1 MTGLSEETASLEKL
15 QRAEA
20 ATKIA
25 IWSELGSW
33 EGPLR
38 EFARLSNPDAD
49 LDRRLKFFRWEIASR
64 VEQAAREYLENQKLE
79 TKNPANTKAGPDS
92 AADLELDAL
101 NAVFFDD
108 LGFRKD
114 KGTASLDTVF
124 AKRMA
129 PPALLA
135 MLYAWVAELF
145 FRTLREQSG
154 ADLES
159 SGCTKFFKRIDL
171 VFDTPTDVV
180 RAIPCP
186 SHDVGRVILLDL
198 ENKGKRIADHVW
210 CAWAEKSNKGFVP
223 KTMAESL
230 ISALTELF
238 VSLDLKDS
246 RTLESLQRQLSIL
259 DMIIA
264 LQPSETQRLADRAI
278 LKTRLGQNQR
288 ALEDLKRFFAFHEKS
303 HAPAEIVSLFESLN
317 SPSNQ
322 KGPEW
327 N

>member
-38 EFARLSNPDAD
+38 EFARLSNPEED

-64 VEQAAREYLENQKLE
+64 VEQAALEYASGATSPE
-79 TKNPANTKAGPDS
+79 
-92 AADLELDAL
+92 LELEAL
-101 NAVFFDD
+101 NAVFFED
-108 LGFRKD
+108 LGFRND
-114 KGTASLDTVF
+114 KGIAALDTVL
-124 AKRMA
+124 AKRIA

-145 FRTLREQSG
+145 FRALREQNRNDSDECGSG
-154 ADLES
+154 K
-159 SGCTKFFKRIDL
+159 KFFKRIDL
-171 VFDTPTDVV
+171 VFDTPAEVV
-180 RAIPCP
+180 RAVPCP
-186 SHDVGRVILLDL
+186 SNDVGRVILLDL
-198 ENKGKRIADHVW
+198 DNKGHRVADGTW
-210 CAWAEKSNKGFVP
+210 CAWAEKSANGFVT
-223 KTMAESL
+223 KSMAEAL
-230 ISALTELF
+230 IAALTELF
-238 VSLDLKDS
+238 VSLDFRNTDS
-246 RTLESLQRQLSIL
+246 SRAVGDTRALESLQRQLAIL

-264 LQPSETQRLADRAI
+264 LQPSETKRLADRAV

-288 ALEDLKRFFAFHEKS
+288 ALDDLKRFFAFHEKS
-303 HAPAEIVSLFESLN
+303 QAPAEIVSLFETLN
-317 SPSNQ
+317 NPANP

>member
-38 EFARLSNPDAD
+38 EFARLSNPEAD
-49 LDRRLKFFRWEIASR
+49 LDRRLKFFSWEIASR
-64 VEQAAREYLENQKLE
+64 VQQAAHEYVKNQTRETSDLAHEKLSGE
-79 TKNPANTKAGPDS
+79 M
-92 AADLELDAL
+92 AAELELKAL
-101 NAVFFDD
+101 NTVFFED

-114 KGTASLDTVF
+114 KGIAALDTVL

-145 FRTLREQSG
+145 FRALREQNN
-154 ADLES
+154 DLDS
-159 SGCTKFFKRIDL
+159 SGCKKFFKRIDL

-180 RAIPCP
+180 RAVPCP
-186 SHDVGRVILLDL
+186 SNDVGRVILLNLD
-198 ENKGKRIADHVW
+198 NKGQRVADHLW
-210 CAWAEKSNKGFVP
+210 CAWAEKSSDGFVA
-223 KTMAESL
+223 KTMAQAL
-230 ISALTELF
+230 IAALTELF
-238 VSLDLKDS
+238 VSLDLRDS
-246 RTLESLQRQLSIL
+246 RTLESLERQLAIL

-303 HAPAEIVSLFESLN
+303 HAPAEIVSLFESLKN
-317 SPSNQ
+317 SATP